1 MLIHYILKLYF
12 RYLFCVCVWAG
23 EVCPKDCKNPEEG
36 WNPPCLVIENA
47 DQVTDDLRIS
57 EAS

>member
-1 MLIHYILKLYF
+1 M
-12 RYLFCVCVWAG
+12 CVWAG